1 MYKVLIVDDEEVI
14 ARQIAEVIP
23 WMENGFTVIGIETNS
38 TRAVERVLELNPNVV
53 FTAFFFS
60 GSR

>member
-23 WMENGFTVIGIETNS
+23 WMENGFTVIGMRQIRQEQ
-38 TRAVERVLELNPNVV
+38 
-53 FTAFFFS
+53 
-60 GSR
+60 